1 MQIAKQAILP
11 IYSIT
16 QVVINMDKVLVI
28 VGPTGVGKSSYAVEC
43 AKKYN
48 GEIISGDSIQVYKG
62 LNIGSAKIK
71 ESEKQ
76 GIPHYL
82 IDIKEPTDNYSVKE
96 FQDLARIKIKEI
108 QSRNKLPI
116 ICGGTGLYIKAILYD
131 YEFFEED
138 RKDDQFDNL
147 TNEEIYKQ
155 IETID
160 PESLKNIHINNRKR
174 LVRALNIIKKHN
186 TNITEIKNN
195 QEHKLLYDAK
205 IIGLTKPKEIIN
217 EIVDKR
223 VDEMIEEGLLEEIST
238 LLSNGLSFENQ
249 SMQGIGYKEFKDF
262 FSKIKTKEE
271 CINDVKIHTHQ
282 FIKRQYTWFNNQMNV
297 EWYDNKEDATC
308 SINKWYE

>member
-1 MQIAKQAILP
+1 M
-11 IYSIT
+11 
-16 QVVINMDKVLVI
+16 NKVLVI
-28 VGPTGVGKSSYAVEC
+28 VGPTGVGKSSFAIEC

-82 IDIKEPTDNYSVKE
+82 IDIKKATDNYSVKE

-108 QSRNKLPI
+108 QSKNKLPI
-116 ICGGTGLYIKAILYD
+116 ICGGTGLYIKALLYD
-131 YEFFEED
+131 YEFFEENS
-138 RKDDQFDNL
+138 KDDQFDDL
-147 TNEEIYKQ
+147 TNEELYKQ
-155 IETID
+155 IEKID

-195 QEHKLLYDAK
+195 QEHKLLYDTK
-205 IIGLTKPKEIIN
+205 IIGLTKQKELMN
-217 EIVDKR
+217 KIVDKR
-223 VDEMIEEGLLEEIST
+223 VDEMIKEGLLEEISA
-238 LLSNGLSFENQ
+238 LLSNGITFDNQ
-249 SMQGIGYKEFKDF
+249 SMQAIGYKEFKDY

-271 CINDVKIHTHQ
+271 CIENVKTHTHQ
-282 FIKRQYTWFNNQMNV
+282 FIKRQYTWFNNQMDV
-297 EWYDNKEDATC
+297 EWYDNKEDASN
-308 SINKWYE
+308 SIDKWYE

>member
-1 MQIAKQAILP
+1 M
-11 IYSIT
+11 
-16 QVVINMDKVLVI
+16 NKVLVI
-28 VGPTGVGKSSYAVEC
+28 VGPTGVGKSSYAIEC

-82 IDIKEPTDNYSVKE
+82 IDIKEASDNYSVKE

-108 QSRNKLPI
+108 QNKNKLPI
-116 ICGGTGLYIKAILYD
+116 ICGGTGLYIKALLYD

-138 RKDDQFDNL
+138 KKDDQFNDL

-155 IETID
+155 IEEID

-174 LVRALNIIKKHN
+174 LVRALNIIKKHD

-195 QEHKLLYDAK
+195 QEHKMLYDAK
-205 IIGLTKPKEIIN
+205 IIGLTKQKELMN

-238 LLSNGLSFENQ
+238 LLSNGITFDNQ
-249 SMQGIGYKEFKDF
+249 SMQAIGYKEFKDYF
-262 FSKIKTKEE
+262 NNIKTKEE
-271 CINDVKIHTHQ
+271 CIKDVKTHTHQ
-282 FIKRQYTWFNNQMNV
+282 FIKKQYTWFNNQMNV
-297 EWYDNKEDATC
+297 EWYDNKEDATN
-308 SINKWYE
+308 SIDKWYE

>member
-1 MQIAKQAILP
+1 M
-11 IYSIT
+11 
-16 QVVINMDKVLVI
+16 NKVLVI
-28 VGPTGVGKSSYAVEC
+28 VGPTGVGKSSYAIEC

-82 IDIKEPTDNYSVKE
+82 IDIKEASDNYSVKE
-96 FQDLARIKIKEI
+96 FQDLARIKIKKI
-108 QSRNKLPI
+108 QNKNKLPI
-116 ICGGTGLYIKAILYD
+116 ICGGTGLYIKALLYD

-138 RKDDQFDNL
+138 NKDDQFDDL

-155 IETID
+155 IEKID

-205 IIGLTKPKEIIN
+205 IIGLTKQKELMN

-238 LLSNGLSFENQ
+238 LLSNGITFDNQ
-249 SMQGIGYKEFKDF
+249 SMQAIGYKEFKDYF
-262 FSKIKTKEE
+262 NNIKTKEE
-271 CINDVKIHTHQ
+271 CIKDVKTHTHQ

-297 EWYDNKEDATC
+297 EWYDNKEDATN
-308 SINKWYE
+308 SIDKWYE

>member
-1 MQIAKQAILP
+1 M
-11 IYSIT
+11 
-16 QVVINMDKVLVI
+16 NKVLVI
-28 VGPTGVGKSSYAVEC
+28 VGPTGVGKSSYAIEC

-71 ESEKQ
+71 GSEKQ

-82 IDIKEPTDNYSVKE
+82 IDIKKASDNYSVKE

-108 QSRNKLPI
+108 QNKNKLPI
-116 ICGGTGLYIKAILYD
+116 ICGGTGLYIKALLYD

-138 RKDDQFDNL
+138 KKDDQFNDL

-155 IETID
+155 IEKID

-205 IIGLTKPKEIIN
+205 VIGLTKQKELMN

-238 LLSNGLSFENQ
+238 LLSNGITFDNQ
-249 SMQGIGYKEFKDF
+249 SMQAIGYKEFKDYF
-262 FSKIKTKEE
+262 NNIKTKEE
-271 CINDVKIHTHQ
+271 CIKDVKTHTHQ
-282 FIKRQYTWFNNQMNV
+282 FIKKQYTWFNNQMNV
-297 EWYDNKEDATC
+297 EWYDNKEDATN
-308 SINKWYE
+308 SIDKWYE